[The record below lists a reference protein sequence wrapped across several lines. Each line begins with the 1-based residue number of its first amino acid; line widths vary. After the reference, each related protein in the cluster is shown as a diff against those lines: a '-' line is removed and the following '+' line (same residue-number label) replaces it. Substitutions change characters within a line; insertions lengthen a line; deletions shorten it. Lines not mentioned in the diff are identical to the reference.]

1 MPPINCCVQRCWKS
15 TTSKHRFPDPQK
27 YADLFNQWVHLVGD
41 KNLLDKDPQKVYTS
55 NRVCSIHFKAEDF
68 GPNNRLKTG
77 VLPSINLPASLGEIH
92 LPQTERPLLK
102 DIQNVMSSCSFSVS
116 PGTNYLLNIDTCP
129 GTSNQTPKHKP
140 APLVNDGIIDDHD
153 VNEDDVHLDK
163 TIVVRVPYQNMSRK
177 IQKKSDDI
185 EKHHEIQ
192 KSEIMNISK
201 NAMEM
206 VSLSE
211 NRLIHFEKTQE
222 KRLEWNGPLQQVEK
236 EHGEPLSTD
245 LNKYENT
252 TNMQENET
260 SDKENISISITKEQL
275 EQKCRTCFIRNGTI
289 NVFTKYHEGI
299 LFRDLLQKFSLAEIH
314 QSDGLPQRICTY
326 CSSFIINLCSFKKE
340 IDKSLIKL
348 KAAIRQLDNQNIPE
362 SQCEGSNKSK
372 AALRQLDNLNI
383 SESQCEESDDCEGS
397 NKSKA
402 ALRQVDNLNISESQ
416 CEESDDSKVPRNVYK
431 VVENLK
437 IQVYVEGEEDNE
449 SKNEIIQQ
457 IIVAPSQ
464 GNNKN
469 EYINKDRIA
478 LEESRF
484 DAPNADYGS
493 HDNFR
498 SLLNNISNIQ
508 RKYLR
513 TRKLLMSQ
521 NLKRSNTSVLLDH
534 NYIKSV
540 DRNNDN
546 TNKKRG
552 KEKKKETLCPCCKK
566 GQKFRIHKFLNRQI
580 CFDKYSHCDKYTCT
594 YCHSKHSLWLKYG
607 THNRG
612 KHRNKHFYA

>member
-1 MPPINCCVQRCWKS
+1 MMSSVYYCSVCGKNSRDHYNLNLS
-15 TTSKHRFPDPQK
+15 FFRFP
-27 YADLFNQWVHLVGD
+27 
-41 KNLLDKDPQKVYTS
+41 KDE
-55 NRVCSIHFKAEDF
+55 NRFVEWKEIIQCEKLAMYSAQYCYDHFRICSLHFEEQAFAGMLKS
-68 GPNNRLKTG
+68 RLKKKAKPCIRP
-77 VLPSINLPASLGEIH
+77 VRLNNSLQG
-92 LPQTERPLLK
+92 
-102 DIQNVMSSCSFSVS
+102 
-116 PGTNYLLNIDTCP
+116 
-129 GTSNQTPKHKP
+129 KP
-140 APLVNDGIIDDHD
+140 APLVNDDINDDHA

-163 TIVVRVPYQNMSRK
+163 AIVVRVPYKNNSRK
-177 IQKKSDDI
+177 IQKEADDI
-185 EKHHEIQ
+185 ERHHEIQ

-206 VSLSE
+206 VSLSQ
-211 NRLIHFEKTQE
+211 NKLIQFEKAQE

-236 EHGEPLSTD
+236 EHGKHLSTD
-245 LNKYENT
+245 PNKCENT

-289 NVFTKYHEGI
+289 NVFTKHHEGI
-299 LFRDLLQKFSLAEIH
+299 LFRDLLEKFALAEIH

-326 CSSFIINLCSFKKE
+326 CSSSIINLCTFKKE

-362 SQCEGSNKSK
+362 SQYEGNNKSK
-372 AALRQLDNLNI
+372 GALRQLDNLNI
-383 SESQCEESDDCEGS
+383 SESQCEGSHES
-397 NKSKA
+397 KPVH
-402 ALRQVDNLNISESQ
+402 RQLDNLNISEPH
-416 CEESDDSKVPRNVYK
+416 CEESDESKVPRNVYK

-437 IQVYVEGEEDNE
+437 IQVYVEGDEDNE
-449 SKNEIIQQ
+449 SKNEIVQQ
-457 IIVAPSQ
+457 IIVAPSES
-464 GNNKN
+464 NNKN
-469 EYINKDRIA
+469 EYINKDSDSTISV
-478 LEESRF
+478 LGESYF
-484 DAPNADYGS
+484 GPNADTGS
-493 HDNFR
+493 HNFR
-498 SLLNNISNIQ
+498 SLLNDISKIQ

-534 NYIKSV
+534 SYIKSV
-540 DRNNDN
+540 DRNNGN

-566 GQKFRIHKFLNRQI
+566 GQKFKINKFLNQQI

-594 YCHSKHSLWLKYG
+594 YCHTKNSLWLKHG
-607 THNRG
+607 AHNRA

>member
-1 MPPINCCVQRCWKS
+1 MERAKHWFNILAMERKTRKSQKCCIPSCTDRKNS
-15 TTSKHRFPDPQK
+15 RLRFPNPK
-27 YADLFNQWVHLVGD
+27 NQMDTFSEWLKVI
-41 KNLLDKDPQKVYTS
+41 KDEQLNNCTPTKVYEHF
-55 NRVCSIHFKAEDF
+55 RVCAKHFKPEDKVEV
-68 GPNNRLKTG
+68 GHRGIKRG
-77 VLPSINLPASLGEIH
+77 VIPSLFLS
-92 LPQTERPLLK
+92 
-102 DIQNVMSSCSFSVS
+102 S
-116 PGTNYLLNIDTCP
+116 PG
-129 GTSNQTPKHKP
+129 KP
-140 APLVNDGIIDDHD
+140 APLVNDDINDDHA

-163 TIVVRVPYQNMSRK
+163 AIVVRVPYKNNSRK
-177 IQKKSDDI
+177 IQKEADDI
-185 EKHHEIQ
+185 ERHHEIQ

-206 VSLSE
+206 VSLSQ
-211 NRLIHFEKTQE
+211 NKLIQFEKAQE

-236 EHGEPLSTD
+236 EHGKHLSTD
-245 LNKYENT
+245 PNKCENT

-289 NVFTKYHEGI
+289 NVFTKHHEGI
-299 LFRDLLQKFSLAEIH
+299 LFRDLLEKFALAEIH

-326 CSSFIINLCSFKKE
+326 CSSSIINLCTFKKE

-362 SQCEGSNKSK
+362 SQYEGNNKSK
-372 AALRQLDNLNI
+372 GALRQLDNLNI
-383 SESQCEESDDCEGS
+383 SESQCEGSHES
-397 NKSKA
+397 KPVH
-402 ALRQVDNLNISESQ
+402 RQLDNLNISEPH
-416 CEESDDSKVPRNVYK
+416 CEESDESKVPRNVYK

-437 IQVYVEGEEDNE
+437 IQVYVEGDEDNE
-449 SKNEIIQQ
+449 SKNEIVQQ
-457 IIVAPSQ
+457 IIVAPSES
-464 GNNKN
+464 NNKN
-469 EYINKDRIA
+469 EYINKDSDSTISV
-478 LEESRF
+478 LGESYF
-484 DAPNADYGS
+484 GPNADTGS
-493 HDNFR
+493 HNFR
-498 SLLNNISNIQ
+498 SLLNDISKIQ

-534 NYIKSV
+534 SYIKSV
-540 DRNNDN
+540 DRNNGN

-566 GQKFRIHKFLNRQI
+566 GQKFKINKFLNQQI

-594 YCHSKHSLWLKYG
+594 YCHTKNSLWLKHG
-607 THNRG
+607 AHNRA

>member
-1 MPPINCCVQRCWKS
+1 MEQTTRKNKACCVPRC
-15 TTSKHRFPDPQK
+15 TDRTSSRFRFPNPK
-27 YADLFNQWVHLVGD
+27 IEMGMFLEWL
-41 KNLLDKDPQKVYTS
+41 KVIKRNSLNNSTPDAVY
-55 NRVCSIHFKAEDF
+55 NNFRVCSRHFKDEDKVKV
-68 GPNNRLKTG
+68 GHRG
-77 VLPSINLPASLGEIH
+77 VTRTAIPSLFLSLPG
-92 LPQTERPLLK
+92 
-102 DIQNVMSSCSFSVS
+102 
-116 PGTNYLLNIDTCP
+116 
-129 GTSNQTPKHKP
+129 KP
-140 APLVNDGIIDDHD
+140 APLVNDDINDDHA

-163 TIVVRVPYQNMSRK
+163 AIVVRVPYKNNSRK
-177 IQKKSDDI
+177 IQKEADDI
-185 EKHHEIQ
+185 ERHHEIQ

-206 VSLSE
+206 VSLSQ
-211 NRLIHFEKTQE
+211 NKLIQFEKAQE

-236 EHGEPLSTD
+236 EHGKHLSTD
-245 LNKYENT
+245 PNKCENT

-289 NVFTKYHEGI
+289 NVFTKHHEGI
-299 LFRDLLQKFSLAEIH
+299 LFRDLLEKFALAEIH

-326 CSSFIINLCSFKKE
+326 CSSSIINLCTFKKE

-362 SQCEGSNKSK
+362 SQYEGNNKSK
-372 AALRQLDNLNI
+372 GALRQLDNLNI
-383 SESQCEESDDCEGS
+383 SESQCEGSHES
-397 NKSKA
+397 KPVH
-402 ALRQVDNLNISESQ
+402 RQLDNLNISEPH
-416 CEESDDSKVPRNVYK
+416 CEESDESKVPRNVYK

-437 IQVYVEGEEDNE
+437 IQVYVEGDEDNE
-449 SKNEIIQQ
+449 SKNEIVQQ
-457 IIVAPSQ
+457 IIVAPSES
-464 GNNKN
+464 NNKN
-469 EYINKDRIA
+469 EYINKDSDSTISV
-478 LEESRF
+478 LGESYF
-484 DAPNADYGS
+484 GPNADTGS
-493 HDNFR
+493 HNFR
-498 SLLNNISNIQ
+498 SLLNDISKIQ

-534 NYIKSV
+534 SYIKSV
-540 DRNNDN
+540 DRNNGN

-566 GQKFRIHKFLNRQI
+566 GQKFKINKFLNQQI

-594 YCHSKHSLWLKYG
+594 YCHTKNSLWLKHG
-607 THNRG
+607 AHNRA